1 MYFLFFIIVF
11 TIVYIKS
18 FKDNFTAETI
28 DKVTPII
35 LLVSLVVVA
44 LGIISSILG

>member
-11 TIVYIKS
+11 IIVYIKS